1 MAASKA
7 FAVALIAC
15 ACRVVSAGPLSNLLV
30 LACGVSFK
38 AEQSSCTSGFEPRS
52 RHHASMK
59 TETEIASPCCL
70 SHRSVRP
77 FLIISCR
84 ALQLKR
90 HCSMAPASVSGS
102 AMMRARSHRVAA
114 PLLALGAAIV
124 ACLCLT
130 KSLAFTGS
138 PSMTL
143 LKGEEAG
150 RAVQVSMGQ
159 SIQGPCKRKVK
170 RSPVSSSFK
179 SAKAKQ
185 AERSLARKTAAEQS
199 KVRVPMQWPATIPE
213 GVTLL
218 HLEYDVA
225 PKDEFEAEMAKRAFS
240 TFPKPGNKEVEDFIR
255 KCQITFGP
263 KVRVALN
270 EPMVLK
276 ELLPEGSQIKYR
288 KGAFE
293 VMNLNTGKLMFSK
306 LQTGVSP
313 VYEEFDY
320 FAKKV
325 MATIP

>member
-1 MAASKA
+1 MLQFLKERLQRGGTDLVAKFVTEFVCDSGGGLGNSGCPVGLLLSGALARAGLSPAAGTTPS
-7 FAVALIAC
+7 
-15 ACRVVSAGPLSNLLV
+15 
-30 LACGVSFK
+30 
-38 AEQSSCTSGFEPRS
+38 
-52 RHHASMK
+52 
-59 TETEIASPCCL
+59 
-70 SHRSVRP
+70 
-77 FLIISCR
+77 
-84 ALQLKR
+84 LKW
-90 HCSMAPASVSGS
+90 HCSVAPSSVSGS

-124 ACLCLT
+124 ACLSLT

-185 AERSLARKTAAEQS
+185 AERSLARKTAAEQA

-225 PKDEFEAEMAKRAFS
+225 PKDEIEAEMAKRAFS

-255 KCQITFGP
+255 KVQKTFGP

-276 ELLPEGSQIKYR
+276 ELLPEGSTIKYR

-325 MATIP
+325 MATIS